1 MVSVNETAYPRLKA
15 NSTPKDIEAIFTPSP
30 AEIAFANVQAQR
42 PAPRIAFL
50 VLLKTFQRLG
60 YFPRL
65 ADVPSSVRSYIAKTA
80 GFTDAEIPPSE
91 AIENKNNRIRHTSRI
106 LSYLRVSAYGEAA
119 EEVMI
124 GAATSAAV
132 TKDDIA
138 DIINIAIEELVRQRY
153 ELPGFSTILKA
164 ARKARIVVNN
174 GYHNEIYQALGTTG
188 RTKINALL
196 ENRSRATKSA
206 WDRVKMEPKSPTVKH
221 MREFT
226 AHLGWLKEHD
236 LGESSFAGLPDIKLR
251 QFAAEARSLD
261 AASMRD
267 LAMHKKYA
275 IAAAMIRIQTARAFD
290 DLAEM
295 FVKRMQKI
303 HQQAKD
309 ALDQYHLDQADQTH
323 ALVAILRKVVL
334 VACKSKGNARD
345 RLNAITSAVG
355 NDPDK
360 VLEQC
365 EAFGAYADKNYLPFL
380 PKFYNGTRAA
390 LFGLLEGMPLI
401 ATSSDK
407 SLLLAVAYLLKHR
420 KIKSEWL
427 WPEDLDLS
435 WISDKRWLPCIFGSM
450 KVTRKNL
457 QVSRRYFELFLLT
470 EVMKDLKSGD
480 LAIQGGDKFADYRTQ
495 LITWEEFE
503 RDRAAYGEQVGIPTD
518 GIAFAK
524 KMRNE
529 LSASATTTDKSFPD
543 NQHARFEDGEVILS
557 KLERQANPNDLKL
570 LDKLLTDR
578 MPQLNIVDVLA
589 DTDHWLDWT
598 KQFGPL
604 SGHSGKIENPRGR
617 YIATAFCYG
626 CNLGPTQTAQSIKGL
641 DRRQVS
647 LVNQRHVTDENL
659 EEATVKVINAYNSFG
674 LPKIWGTGQTAAADG
689 TKWELYEQN
698 LLSEYHVRYG
708 GYGGIG
714 YYHVSDTYIA
724 LFSHFIPC
732 GVWEAVHILD
742 GLLQNRS
749 DIQPDTLHGDTQAQ
763 STPVFAL
770 AYLLGIKLMPRI
782 RNWKNLKLFR
792 PDKGVRYKNIDPIF
806 DEVIDWQLIE
816 ILFPDM
822 LRVAISIKA
831 GHIKA
836 ATILRRLGTYSRKNK
851 LYFAFLELGKVVR
864 TIFLLKYISDAE
876 LRRTITATTNKCE
889 SYNNFTQWVAFGGGG
904 VIAENSRDE
913 QRKVIKYNHLVSS
926 LIIVHTVDSMTKVL
940 DRLKIEGHEFS
951 REALASLAPYRTE
964 HINRFGDYTLNLE
977 RRPEPL
983 AFSTQVQAVVI

>member
-1 MVSVNETAYPRLKA
+1 
-15 NSTPKDIEAIFTPSP
+15 
-30 AEIAFANVQAQR
+30 
-42 PAPRIAFL
+42 
-50 VLLKTFQRLG
+50 
-60 YFPRL
+60 
-65 ADVPSSVRSYIAKTA
+65 
-80 GFTDAEIPPSE
+80 
-91 AIENKNNRIRHTSRI
+91 
-106 LSYLRVSAYGEAA
+106 
-119 EEVMI
+119 MI

-174 GYHNEIYQALGTTG
+174 GYHNEIHQALGTTG

-196 ENRSRATKSA
+196 ENRSRATKST

-275 IAAAMIRIQTARAFD
+275 IATALIRIQTARAFD

-295 FVKRMQKI
+295 FVKRM
-303 HQQAKD
+303 
-309 ALDQYHLDQADQTH
+309 
-323 ALVAILRKVVL
+323 
-334 VACKSKGNARD
+334 
-345 RLNAITSAVG
+345 
-355 NDPDK
+355 
-360 VLEQC
+360 
-365 EAFGAYADKNYLPFL
+365 
-380 PKFYNGTRAA
+380 
-390 LFGLLEGMPLI
+390 
-401 ATSSDK
+401 
-407 SLLLAVAYLLKHR
+407 
-420 KIKSEWL
+420 
-427 WPEDLDLS
+427 
-435 WISDKRWLPCIFGSM
+435 
-450 KVTRKNL
+450 
-457 QVSRRYFELFLLT
+457 
-470 EVMKDLKSGD
+470 
-480 LAIQGGDKFADYRTQ
+480 
-495 LITWEEFE
+495 
-503 RDRAAYGEQVGIPTD
+503 
-518 GIAFAK
+518 
-524 KMRNE
+524 
-529 LSASATTTDKSFPD
+529 
-543 NQHARFEDGEVILS
+543 
-557 KLERQANPNDLKL
+557 
-570 LDKLLTDR
+570 
-578 MPQLNIVDVLA
+578 
-589 DTDHWLDWT
+589 
-598 KQFGPL
+598 
-604 SGHSGKIENPRGR
+604 
-617 YIATAFCYG
+617 
-626 CNLGPTQTAQSIKGL
+626 
-641 DRRQVS
+641 
-647 LVNQRHVTDENL
+647 
-659 EEATVKVINAYNSFG
+659 
-674 LPKIWGTGQTAAADG
+674 
-689 TKWELYEQN
+689 
-698 LLSEYHVRYG
+698 
-708 GYGGIG
+708 
-714 YYHVSDTYIA
+714 
-724 LFSHFIPC
+724 
-732 GVWEAVHILD
+732 
-742 GLLQNRS
+742 
-749 DIQPDTLHGDTQAQ
+749 QPDTLHGDTQAQ

-806 DEVIDWQLIE
+806 DEVIDWELIE
-816 ILFPDM
+816 TLFPDM

-876 LRRTITATTNKCE
+876 LRRKITATTNKCE

-926 LIIVHTVDSMTKVL
+926 LVIVHTVDSMTKIL
-940 DRLKIEGHEFS
+940 DKLKIEGHEFS